1 MGCSGR
7 AIRRKLREVR
17 RCASVLIALLT
28 SPAMAHRTTPPGS
41 TAGLMVPGVSHGQ
54 MAVLAH
60 YRAAIMDLA
69 VAQYPTDE
77 RMRRIQSFVAL
88 QHFACAGGWMPRS
101 VSDET
106 SPFNECSHAYLAG
119 VRLLLLHLE
128 TMPGDRSAV
137 RALRA
142 DVDLA
147 MLKTHASLVLCR
159 FSDEPFNTAD
169 VIVPSSSDIL
179 TDSASLAALG
189 ILALLA
195 AIAGWLA
202 SWLKR
207 SLIDKPSGSEM
218 SYTNRA
224 EITPHV
230 SGRLWIGNTEV
241 E

>member
-1 MGCSGR
+1 MGCRER
-7 AIRRKLREVR
+7 AIRCELREVR
-17 RCASVLIALLT
+17 LCASVLIALLT

-41 TAGLMVPGVSHGQ
+41 TAGLMIPGVSHGQ

-69 VAQYPTDE
+69 AAQYPTDE

-88 QHFACAGGWMPRS
+88 QHFACAWGWLPRS
-101 VSDET
+101 ISDET

-128 TMPGDRSAV
+128 TMPGDRAAV

-142 DVDLA
+142 DLDLA

-159 FSDEPFNTAD
+159 FSDEHFNTAD
-169 VIVPSSSDIL
+169 VIIPSSSDIL
-179 TDSASLAALG
+179 TNSASLAALG

-195 AIAGWLA
+195 AIAGWSA

-207 SLIDKPSGSEM
+207 ALIDEPFVSAM
-218 SYTNRA
+218 SYTRRA
-224 EITPHV
+224 EVTP
-230 SGRLWIGNTEV
+230 RLSRRLRIGNAETE
-241 E
+241 